1 MTAHPQGSTM
11 VSTLTLLTTIPGVGL
26 LGDTNDTNAL
36 DTPPGIGTSNSG
48 HTYRYTFKS
57 KVSNNPGS
65 LVVASTV

>member
-1 MTAHPQGSTM
+1 M

-48 HTYRYTFKS
+48 HTYRCTT
-57 KVSNNPGS
+57 PGGIP
-65 LVVASTV
+65 VI